1 MPTDNPA
8 PKNTWIVLYAN
19 GLGPVDRTPPTGE
32 FTPKPETGFATCR
45 YKPEVTIDG
54 KLAEVYFAGLTPDGI
69 GYYQINVKVPADAQ
83 SGTRPVTVKV
93 NGVMA
98 KTVNLPIQ

>member
-1 MPTDNPA
+1 
-8 PKNTWIVLYAN
+8 
-19 GLGPVDRTPPTGE
+19 VDKTPPTGE
-32 FTPKPETGFATCR
+32 LTPKPETGFANCR
-45 YKPEVTIDG
+45 YKPQVTVDG
-54 KLAEVYFAGLTPDGI
+54 KPAEVYFAGLTPDGI

-83 SGTRPVTVKV
+83 SGLRPVTVNV